1 MRPDPFH
8 LGKPEQALRTAIS
21 LGQPSQLGDSEES
34 IMHRRLA
41 VNTDIRIDDG
51 CTIKHSVQGSGRTEL
66 VVSDTEEVVGFTI
79 ESEALR
85 ELVQVGTTALRE
97 MDRLYAEEQGTPK
110 SV

>member
-1 MRPDPFH
+1 
-8 LGKPEQALRTAIS
+8 
-21 LGQPSQLGDSEES
+21 
-34 IMHRRLA
+34 MHRRLA

-97 MDRLYAEEQGTPK
+97 MDRLYAEEQGGPK

>member
-1 MRPDPFH
+1 
-8 LGKPEQALRTAIS
+8 
-21 LGQPSQLGDSEES
+21 
-34 IMHRRLA
+34 MHRRLA

-97 MDRLYAEEQGTPK
+97 MDRLYAEEQGRPK

>member
-1 MRPDPFH
+1 
-8 LGKPEQALRTAIS
+8 
-21 LGQPSQLGDSEES
+21 
-34 IMHRRLA
+34 MHRRLA

-66 VVSDTEEVVGFTI
+66 VVSDDEEVVGFTI

-97 MDRLYAEEQGTPK
+97 MDRLYAEEQGRPK